1 MIKQLRKRFITISIA
16 AVASVMILLFAGVNI
31 VNHIYVTSK
40 LDETLDTIILNH
52 GRMPAPEEPFEPAI
66 KPEAEDDETDDET
79 DDGQDEDEDDDD
91 SLEDSGYM
99 RKPGPGLA
107 HNKRQFDKEAPFLT
121 RFFSIRFNEKGEPT
135 DYNLEKIAA
144 VSTDDVDEY
153 ARIAFEHGEGSG
165 YENGYRFRV
174 TANDDGSFSALFLDS
189 HKEISSEMTLL
200 TVSAAV
206 TVLCIALICVIIIL
220 FSKRAME
227 PVIQSDIRQKQF
239 ITDAGHELKT
249 PITVINTCLSVLEM
263 EVGKQK
269 WIDKA
274 RGQTDKLRDL
284 VNSLV
289 TLSKSDEEHKPVK
302 TDFDVSAAVSE
313 TAESFSDFAEKNG
326 HIIKTDIESGITLSA
341 DEFSVRQLVSILLD
355 NALKYATGGS
365 DIDFT
370 LKKHKK
376 GILITVS
383 NECENIDSEELPKL
397 FDRFY
402 RADKSRN
409 SEKGGFGLGLSI
421 ARGICENHKGYIKA
435 DTEDGRI
442 VFSAYIGNI

>member
-1 MIKQLRKRFITISIA
+1 MIKQLRKRFIVISIA

-31 VNHIYVTSK
+31 VNCIYVTSK

-52 GRMPAPEEPFEPAI
+52 GRMPEPEELFEPGEM
-66 KPEAEDDETDDET
+66 PEDVDGPDDDAAEEDD
-79 DDGQDEDEDDDD
+79 DEDEDGRDNPAFVR
-91 SLEDSGYM
+91 GY
-99 RKPGPGLA
+99 GPGFA
-107 HNKRQFDKEAPFLT
+107 HNTERFDKEAPFIT
-121 RFFSIRFNEKGEPT
+121 RFFSVRFNEKGEPT
-135 DYNLEKIAA
+135 DYDLEKIAA
-144 VSTDDVDEY
+144 VGTDDVEEF

-165 YENGYRFRV
+165 YNNGYRFRV
-174 TANDDGSFSALFLDS
+174 TANDDGSFSALFLDC
-189 HKEISSEMTLL
+189 HKEINSEITLL
-200 TVSAAV
+200 IVSAAV

-289 TLSKSDEEHKPVK
+289 TLSKSDEEHKPAKV
-302 TDFDVSAAVSE
+302 DFDVSAAVSE
-313 TAESFSDFAEKNG
+313 AAESFSDFAEKNG

-341 DEFSVRQLVSILLD
+341 DEFSVRQLVLILLD
-355 NALKYATGGS
+355 NALKYAAPGS
-365 DIDFT
+365 DIGFG

-383 NECENIDSEELPKL
+383 NKCENIDSEELPKL

-409 SEKGGFGLGLSI
+409 SESGGFGLGLSI
-421 ARGICENHKGYIKA
+421 ARGICENHRGYIKA
-435 DTEDGRI
+435 DMENGEI
-442 VFSAYIGNI
+442 VFSAYLANI